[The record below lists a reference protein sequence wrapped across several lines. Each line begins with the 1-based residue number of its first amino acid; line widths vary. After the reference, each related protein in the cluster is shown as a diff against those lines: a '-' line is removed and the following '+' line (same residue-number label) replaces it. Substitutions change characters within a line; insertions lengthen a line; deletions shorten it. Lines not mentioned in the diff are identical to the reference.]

1 MEPCTAE
8 LQPEPDWLLPV
19 RSHSLYV
26 FLQGGLGLTPD
37 QIALPVSFAGVAL
50 VLFALLAYPRI
61 QKSIGCMNCA
71 KLGLILGIMLAL
83 AIPMS
88 SLAAPK

>member
-1 MEPCTAE
+1 M
-8 LQPEPDWLLPV
+8 
-19 RSHSLYV
+19 
-26 FLQGGLGLTPD
+26 
-37 QIALPVSFAGVAL
+37 SFAGVAL

-61 QKSIGCMNCA
+61 QRSIGCMNCA
-71 KLGLILGIMLAL
+71 KLGLILGVLLAL

>member
-1 MEPCTAE
+1 MEPRTAA
-8 LQPEPDWLLPV
+8 LQPEPDWLLLV
-19 RSHSLYV
+19 RSDRLYNP
-26 FLQGGLGLTPD
+26 LQGGLGLTPD

-71 KLGLILGIMLAL
+71 KLGLILGMILAL